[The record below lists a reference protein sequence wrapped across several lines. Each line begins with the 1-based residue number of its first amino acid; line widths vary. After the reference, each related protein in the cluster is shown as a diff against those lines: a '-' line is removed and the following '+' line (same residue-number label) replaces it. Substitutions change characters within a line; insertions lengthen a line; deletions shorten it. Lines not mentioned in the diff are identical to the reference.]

1 MEQISSGASTSKEI
15 DTSPES
21 ETGSSIRKC
30 RAEDLDQISE
40 IERTSFPSPYD
51 KSIFSHFLTRSSDGF
66 LVAERYGRIIGYMIF
81 TIERNYGLIVSIAV
95 SPDERRRGIGSKL
108 LENALNELV
117 GKVKTVE
124 LQVSVKNR
132 EGIEFYRKFSFHQRE
147 IWRAYYPNGEDAI
160 LMSRE
165 I

>member
-1 MEQISSGASTSKEI
+1 METG
-15 DTSPES
+15 TSPES
-21 ETGSSIRKC
+21 ETDFAIRKC
-30 RAEDLDQISE
+30 RVEDLDKILE
-40 IERTSFPSPYD
+40 IERTSFPDPYD
-51 KSIFSHFLTRSSDGF
+51 RSIFNHFLTIGPEGF
-66 LVAERYGRIIGYMIF
+66 LVAERYGRIIGYVIF
-81 TIERNYGLIVSIAV
+81 TIQRNYGVIVSIAV

-108 LENALNELV
+108 MESALNELMR
-117 GKVKTVE
+117 KVKTVE

-132 EGIEFYRKFSFHQRE
+132 EAIEFYRKYSFQQRE